1 MEYTTNKISEATA
14 LTSAGEFNADMVMS
28 TIILSWAFGGVNVFR
43 TTEVPKDLRKDVIIF
58 NIGEESARVTYRE
71 NGVPYAN
78 CGKMWRSYGMRIET
92 IAKSKNPQMVWKILD
107 EELIQG
113 IDAVTQRYMPKV
125 AYITQEM
132 GICKLIEQFNSNWN
146 EELPADDRFDR
157 ACEFADTIF
166 ENALAEAIARVEAN
180 EIVEKAIADSTDGIM
195 FLDKLMPFEK
205 VLFASKNP
213 KAKGIF
219 FVIYQAQDKTWVCET
234 VPTKAGKSYSRK
246 HFPLDWLGAR
256 ARLLQEITGVR
267 TAWSCDPNGKF
278 CTTVYK
284 EDAIALANLVMSEE

>member
-28 TIILSWAFGGVNVFR
+28 TIIISWAFGGVNVFR

-58 NIGEESARVTYRE
+58 NIT
-71 NGVPYAN
+71 
-78 CGKMWRSYGMRIET
+78 
-92 IAKSKNPQMVWKILD
+92 
-107 EELIQG
+107 
-113 IDAVTQRYMPKV
+113 
-125 AYITQEM
+125 
-132 GICKLIEQFNSNWN
+132 
-146 EELPADDRFDR
+146 
-157 ACEFADTIF
+157 
-166 ENALAEAIARVEAN
+166 
-180 EIVEKAIADSTDGIM
+180 DSTDGIM

-234 VPTKAGKSYSRK
+234 VPTKEGESYSRK
-246 HFPLDWLGAR
+246 HFPLDWLGAS